1 MFDLEVQDEID
12 IEEQESSHIF
22 KLEKDAS
29 DFKPHIIKRSED
41 RTLQCKLTFEGNVS
55 LKVHIRKHTQGRRYH
70 CKICNKTY
78 FSFWDLSQH
87 VNSHSDNRPYVCK
100 KSKSQKPIKL
110 QPDINIKEQI
120 KIASTESFLNLEN
133 MLIPDWLFYRIED
146 QYSDDSRHMFDVELR
161 EVVGIEEHK
170 LSHMVEL
177 KNVASDATLI
187 FSVEDNLE
195 KNGKMQILNTNA
207 TEELEGYKRNACAET
222 FVLVGD
228 FKAHIIKRLEDKL
241 LQCVICGLKLQGNV
255 LLTIHILNHTQQRQ
269 YHCKICNK
277 SFSCSSM
284 LSTHLKTHSENRAFE
299 CNICHLSFKRKDHLI
314 THQNKHSKQKQ
325 FVCKI
330 CQQQFLYASTLGHHL
345 KTHSDDRPHAC
356 EFCSLTFKSKA
367 ILNIHRNKHAKQSQY
382 TCNICNKTFL
392 YSSSLWEHMKTHSDN
407 RPFQCTICNASFK
420 ANSKLTRHSKI
431 VHKTSDEG

>member
-55 LKVHIRKHTQGRRYH
+55 LKVHIRKHTQGRR
-70 CKICNKTY
+70 
-78 FSFWDLSQH
+78 
-87 VNSHSDNRPYVCK
+87 
-100 KSKSQKPIKL
+100 SQKPIKL

-207 TEELEGYKRNACAET
+207 TEELEGYKRNVCAET

-299 CNICHLSFKRKDHLI
+299 CNICH
-314 THQNKHSKQKQ
+314 
-325 FVCKI
+325 
-330 CQQQFLYASTLGHHL
+330 
-345 KTHSDDRPHAC
+345 
-356 EFCSLTFKSKA
+356 
-367 ILNIHRNKHAKQSQY
+367 
-382 TCNICNKTFL
+382 
-392 YSSSLWEHMKTHSDN
+392 
-407 RPFQCTICNASFK
+407 
-420 ANSKLTRHSKI
+420 
-431 VHKTSDEG
+431 